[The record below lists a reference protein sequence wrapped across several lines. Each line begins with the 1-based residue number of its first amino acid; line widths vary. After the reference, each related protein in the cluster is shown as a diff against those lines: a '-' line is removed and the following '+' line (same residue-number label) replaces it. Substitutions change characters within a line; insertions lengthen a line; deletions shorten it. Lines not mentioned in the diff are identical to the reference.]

1 MNTVYFTL
9 NIFLRALGF
18 KSIFPDKLILLDLF
32 VFQELI
38 AYIFCV
44 FPFCTSEFYL
54 LLLKLHFFS
63 LKLITTYHSWCFS

>member
-32 VFQELI
+32 VFQEFI

-44 FPFCTSEFYL
+44 FPFLYFRIVPAVAQIT
-54 LLLKLHFFS
+54 FF
-63 LKLITTYHSWCFS
+63 